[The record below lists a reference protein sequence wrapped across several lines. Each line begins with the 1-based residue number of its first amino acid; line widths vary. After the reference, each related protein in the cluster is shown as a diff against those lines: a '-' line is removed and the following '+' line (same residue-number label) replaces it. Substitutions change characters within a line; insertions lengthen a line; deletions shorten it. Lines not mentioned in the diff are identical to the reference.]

1 MAAKL
6 TEAQKAQKEVEK
18 AQKKA
23 QKAVEAAKNLHQAL
37 SANVDCPRYIFTF
50 GRFQSAHTGHVAL
63 VQHMI
68 NLAIQYKNKGCPTPE
83 VVIYTSNKYVE
94 PKHEDLADDKWPI
107 SADNKQLIWGWLLG
121 LYGTSSAI
129 PDTTPDLRTMIEIR
143 RAIVNNQSVEIKGIN
158 VRVKIIDNMFT
169 NPDLRNIGTKD
180 IFVLGQGKDE
190 QKQQG
195 SVFKTYEKRG
205 IIIKANI
212 FGDREEAGGVSA
224 TDVRREIGMIADKDP
239 DLFNSPHLNGRMVDS
254 KQGLNTLL
262 ELLAHSQRPT
272 TPRKKRKVN
281 KEITIR
287 DEIKILLVK
296 LIAHAML
303 DDEDDEDDAVA
314 NLDKEIIKTIENSP
328 VVTANPAALAAS
340 SAPAADDD
348 AQTAYA
354 EATAANEAAA
364 QTAGHAAVAAA
375 YAEAAAANEA
385 AAQTADHAVAL
396 YAADAEAAA
405 FYAASAAAFYAASA
419 ALAASSAASAALAA
433 SSAAADDD
441 AQTAYD
447 DAHTAYAEA
456 VATNEAAAAAAKT
469 AAAAADAEGGAFYA
483 ASAAFY
489 AASAAFYAADAAAD
503 GGKDDMSGGRKRRT
517 RKRKGPRKRKRKGT
531 RKRKRKRERSR
542 KRKGSIKR
550 KGSRKRKRKG
560 SI

>member
-375 YAEAAAANEA
+375 A
-385 AAQTADHAVAL
+385 
-396 YAADAEAAA
+396 
-405 FYAASAAAFYAASA
+405 A

-469 AAAAADAEGGAFYA
+469 AAAAADAESG
-483 ASAAFY
+483 AFY